1 MIRSVNTGSNSF
13 LLIVWSNHPRD
24 VATRQE
30 KTHTLNGCL
39 HHKCSFRAS
48 NKLIHAQEEIQVS
61 RQQNTRCRTL
71 LQIGRLFKGLVHQ
84 TMKIA
89 EKCTHNH
96 PRCRGVFFFIW
107 KDLEKSSITCSP
119 LNPLQWMGAVRMR
132 VQTAKH
138 HNNPHHSSPT
148 INVFWSQKHHGLPDS
163 LDLDINSL
171 LFQTLFVFAIQ
182 RFSKSF
188 FFRIVLFIYE
198 IYYEAC

>member
-1 MIRSVNTGSNSF
+1 M
-13 LLIVWSNHPRD
+13 
-24 VATRQE
+24 
-30 KTHTLNGCL
+30 NGCL

-61 RQQNTRCRTL
+61 RQQNTRCRAL

-96 PRCRGVFFFIW
+96 PRWRGVFFFIW

-119 LNPLQWMGAVRMR
+119 MNALQWMGAVRMR
-132 VQTAKH
+132 IQTTKH
-138 HNNPHHSSPT
+138 HNNPHHSSPSV
-148 INVFWSQKHHGLPDS
+148 NVLWSQKLHGLLDS
-163 LDLDINSL
+163 DINSL

-182 RFSKSF
+182 RFRKSF
-188 FFRIVLFIYE
+188 FFIVLFINCIY
-198 IYYEAC
+198 YYEAC